1 MTSVRKVKLF
11 FPKLREESKPPTIKN
26 TIPIDEQINEF
37 ISLVPLFD
45 PNGLRK
51 KFIITGTNILTRHI
65 VDVKYEFQYII
76 NDKYE
81 GEFERALLI
90 YDDEEARA

>member
-1 MTSVRKVKLF
+1 MMRQPIRKVKLF
-11 FPKLREESKPPTIKN
+11 FPKLRDQEKPPTHMN
-26 TIPIDEQINEF
+26 TIPIDEQINTF
-37 ISLVPLFD
+37 IDKPLKA
-45 PNGLRK
+45 NNMRK
-51 KFIITGTNILTRHI
+51 I

-90 YDDEEARA
+90 YEEEA

>member
-1 MTSVRKVKLF
+1 MRQPIRKVKLF
-11 FPKLREESKPPTIKN
+11 FPKLRDQGLPPTVKN

-37 ISLVPLFD
+37 ISFFD
-45 PNGLRK
+45 MRK
-51 KFIITGTNILTRHI
+51 I

-76 NDKYE
+76 NSNYE

-90 YDDEEARA
+90 YEEEA

>member
-1 MTSVRKVKLF
+1 MRQPIRKVKLF
-11 FPKLREESKPPTIKN
+11 FPKLRDQGLPPTDKN

-37 ISLVPLFD
+37 ISFFD
-45 PNGLRK
+45 MRK
-51 KFIITGTNILTRHI
+51 I

-76 NDKYE
+76 NSNYE

-90 YDDEEARA
+90 YEEEA

>member
-1 MTSVRKVKLF
+1 MRQQIRKVKLF
-11 FPKLREESKPPTIKN
+11 FPKLRDQGLPPTVKN

-37 ISLVPLFD
+37 ISFFD
-45 PNGLRK
+45 MRK
-51 KFIITGTNILTRHI
+51 I

-76 NDKYE
+76 NSNYE

-90 YDDEEARA
+90 YEVEV